1 MAEQKGID
9 GVVKMDVS
17 GGSGVVEILNVTSFS
32 LEETAETLDVTSMSS
47 TGSAREILSTFTAFS
62 GTVDGYWDSTDT
74 QLKHSSGTPPV
85 IQSGDTITFE
95 LYPEGEGAGLI
106 YYNGSAIVTSIS
118 RSASFDGAVEYSMAF
133 EGTGPLSY
141 SEDT

>member
-9 GVVKMDVS
+9 GVVKIDAA
-17 GGSGVVEILNVTSFS
+17 GGTPAIILNVTSFS
-32 LEETAETLDVTSMSS
+32 LDSTSETLDVTSMSS

-62 GTVDGYWDSTDT
+62 GTIDGYWDATDAKMNHNASTA
-74 QLKHSSGTPPV
+74 PV
-85 IQSGDTITFE
+85 VKAGVKIDFE
-95 LYPEGEGAGLI
+95 LYPEGEGAGKI
-106 YYNGSAIVTSIS
+106 YYNGTAIVTSVN
-118 RSASFDGAVEYSMAF
+118 RSASFDGAVEYSLSF